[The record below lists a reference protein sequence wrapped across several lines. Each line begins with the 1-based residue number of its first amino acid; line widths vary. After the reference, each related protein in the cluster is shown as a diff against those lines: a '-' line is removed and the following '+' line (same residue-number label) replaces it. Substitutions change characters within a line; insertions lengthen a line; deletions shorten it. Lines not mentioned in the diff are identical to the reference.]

1 MVGLSIVSV
10 TVISFSWLSSHQI
23 QKLEG
28 TLRKQAIG
36 LVYNTK
42 QQRQL
47 QEEIRW
53 SQVEYS
59 VVFSVNNSVHL
70 HQFGLTLGQ
79 QG

>member
-10 TVISFSWLSSHQI
+10 TVISFSWLSCHQI

-28 TLRKQAIG
+28 ALRKQATA

-59 VVFSVNNSVHL
+59 FVFSVNNSLHL
-70 HQFGLTLGQ
+70 HQFALTLGQ
-79 QG
+79 

>member
-1 MVGLSIVSV
+1 V
-10 TVISFSWLSSHQI
+10 TAISFSSAVFHQI

-28 TLRKQAIG
+28 ALRKQAIG

-59 VVFSVNNSVHL
+59 VIFSVNNLLHL
-70 HQFGLTLGQ
+70 HQFALTLGQ